1 MMTSIEIILQPSYIT
16 QGYINIGKKWWDLFP
31 PFTRELELEAKPMGV
46 IHTQFY
52 VSGGHHGFSKNL
64 MPWFRAHP
72 EPELNPGDKICIIV
86 IKSMERYRLEILEK

>member
-31 PFTRELELEAKPMGV
+31 AFTKDLELEAKPTGV

-52 VSGGHHGFSKNL
+52 VEKRGNHHGFSRDL
-64 MPWFRAHP
+64 RPWFKAHP
-72 EPELNPGDKICIIV
+72 ELKAESKVRIATIEPMKKYG
-86 IKSMERYRLEILEK
+86 LEIVK